1 MQPCADSSSAR
12 VSEESAASLQILW
25 GEQSGVVP
33 IPAVRAA
40 VNWASPV
47 MLGENL
53 FCPHGV
59 ALSVRNARWNIQGVL
74 RFGPLKPLHIPIMGP
89 FELVPFMECSHR
101 IASMKHRVDGILLV
115 NGKCVRFENAEGY
128 IGGDKGRSFPGNIAW
143 SQCFFPEGSL
153 MLAAARVPAGPYVSG
168 VIVHCCKFGQGI
180 PFCKLSG
187 GEAGQC
193 PGWPSGDSSGMP
205 CPYSGTAG
213 PGRPAAECAGLRE
226 NDAYDPAKIFAATF
240 VTSCGKMDLFCGNWK
255 PTGPPSSWNIP
266 VNVSEKSLKKHM
278 KNFFVYLLTF
288 QNAADIIIEQSR
300 DGVHNV
306 GV

>member
-1 MQPCADSSSAR
+1 MEPSFCGWYFKVQSSECSLALIPAVHGSA
-12 VSEESAASLQILW
+12 EESAASLQILW

-40 VNWASPV
+40 VNWASPRV

-128 IGGDKGRSFPGNIAW
+128 IEGDKGRSFPREYAW

-153 MLAAARVPAGPYVSG
+153 MLAAARVPAGPIAFSG
-168 VIVHCCKFGQGI
+168 VIALLQVWGREYRFASYLGARLVSVRAGRVEIRQGCLVLIAERLGQ
-180 PFCKLSG
+180 
-187 GEAGQC
+187 AGQPLNAPVC
-193 PGWPSGDSSGMP
+193 
-205 CPYSGTAG
+205 
-213 PGRPAAECAGLRE
+213 GRMTRTIRE
-226 NDAYDPAKIFAATF
+226 NLCCHVRYQLRKDGFI
-240 VTSCGKMDLFCGNWK
+240 LW
-255 PTGPPSSWNIP
+255 
-266 VNVSEKSLKKHM
+266 ELE
-278 KNFFVYLLTF
+278 
-288 QNAADIIIEQSR
+288 ADRASFELEYPC
-300 DGVHNV
+300 
-306 GV
+306 